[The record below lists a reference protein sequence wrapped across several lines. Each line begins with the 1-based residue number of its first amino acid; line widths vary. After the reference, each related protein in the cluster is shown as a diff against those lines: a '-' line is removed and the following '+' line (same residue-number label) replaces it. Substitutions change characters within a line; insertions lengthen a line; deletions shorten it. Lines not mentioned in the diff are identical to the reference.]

1 MAQRSGQSPR
11 NPPSS
16 TWDNNPYMPTF
27 FDTLSPPAVP
37 TLSSN
42 NNVQGHFTNTN
53 LFPGQEAHN
62 IRSEPHQDPTL
73 QAPFLVNSANGTGS
87 RVDQGQ
93 ELLRILLQEA
103 APTKREIEENIMRD
117 VKPAVKMEIFNE
129 IRGEFF
135 NEFKDI
141 KAEVIRLRSIEA
153 DATRLKSIEAEMA
166 HMRKLWTQQQRYQQ
180 QNPLFNIDKTS
191 Q

>member
-11 NPPSS
+11 NPSS

-27 FDTLSPPAVP
+27 FDTLSSPAAP
-37 TLSSN
+37 APSSS

-73 QAPFLVNSANGTGS
+73 QAPSLINSANGTGS

-93 ELLRILLQEA
+93 ELFKILLQEA
-103 APTKREIEENIMRD
+103 APTIRDLEEKITRD
-117 VKPAVKMEIFNE
+117 VKPLVKMEIFNE

-135 NEFKDI
+135 NEIKNI
-141 KAEVIRLRSIEA
+141 KAEVMRLRSVEA
-153 DATRLKSIEAEMA
+153 DVTRLKSFETEVL
-166 HMRKLWTQQQRYQQ
+166 RQRELWEQQERYQ
-180 QNPLFNIDKTS
+180 
-191 Q
+191 